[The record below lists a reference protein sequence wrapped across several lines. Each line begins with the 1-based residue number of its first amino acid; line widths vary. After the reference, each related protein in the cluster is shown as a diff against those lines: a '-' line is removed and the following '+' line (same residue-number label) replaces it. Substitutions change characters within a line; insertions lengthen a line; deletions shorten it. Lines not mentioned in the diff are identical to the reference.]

1 MSDLVPRIRGAAPD
15 TAASAGAR
23 DRALRAAMAAVE
35 EVPHRASRRRAIRL
49 AVAAGALATAAAAA
63 AVAVALLASGGDDA
77 PRLLLPGD
85 DAPAARPER
94 PAAPTRPGVSA
105 NVVLRPTAGLDMD
118 AAYEGFARVVQA
130 RAVRRGRTVEVVR
143 VERDRALVTLQGTRE
158 SQEVVDVVT
167 GSAVA
172 AYDLDRV
179 LVATFAGLPNA
190 LRRARELAPDAP
202 ARMAWLVRRG
212 GGAVRGPAPRAA
224 DLPLASAP
232 AGSEVLELPE
242 GYAVLR
248 REYVR
253 NARGDAE
260 RLRSAEY
267 MLVRDSPS
275 VTPLQVTGVAD
286 ETADEQSPGRP
297 ITVTL
302 RLSADGRAAWERLL
316 RDVSA
321 RAASLGRPQRVV
333 VTTNGDVWQT
343 TTADATGRLDTR
355 RGSPALEFGSFL
367 SGGGGDGLRSPVS
380 MDLPDQGSVPA
391 VVWVSDVYR
400 VGPPVAVRG
409 EIVRPLPALVRSLS
423 SSRTFGPDRGD
434 PATVRRSL
442 VADGPDGSWAVWSY
456 LTTAG
461 SPRNVLTG
469 PRRSDGFG
477 FTCVPRG
484 AITGCGGGAGVQLY
498 AVPLAARS
506 VRVLLPEGP
515 RTAEAVGNGWA
526 IFVGPRTRDRAPAG
540 APVRIEA
547 RDAAG
552 RVIARLRERA
562 AIP

>member
-1 MSDLVPRIRGAAPD
+1 MSDLVPRIRGAAPHAVA
-15 TAASAGAR
+15 TADAR
-23 DRALRAAMAAVE
+23 DRARRAAIAAIDDA
-35 EVPHRASRRRAIRL
+35 PRHATRRRTIRF
-49 AVAAGALATAAAAA
+49 AVAAAGLAAAA
-63 AVAVALLASGGDDA
+63 AVAAVAIALLAPGGDYA

-85 DAPAARPER
+85 DAPTARPER
-94 PAAPTRPGVSA
+94 STARSRPGVTA
-105 NVVLRPTAGLDMD
+105 NVVLRPVAGLDMD
-118 AAYEGFARVVQA
+118 AAYAGFVRVVRA
-130 RAVRRGRTVEVVR
+130 RAARRGHPVEVVR
-143 VERDRALVTLQGTRE
+143 VDRDRALVTLEGTRE

-179 LVATFAGLPNA
+179 LVGTFASLPNA

-224 DLPLASAP
+224 DLPLATAP

-248 REYVR
+248 RQYVR

-260 RLRSAEY
+260 RLQPAEY
-267 MLVRDSPS
+267 MLVRDTPS

-286 ETADEQSPGRP
+286 QRSDQGSPGRP

-302 RLSADGRAAWERLL
+302 RLSADGRAAWDRLL
-316 RDVSA
+316 SDVSA
-321 RAASLGRPQRVV
+321 RAAALGRPQRIVV
-333 VTTNGDVWQT
+333 ATNGDVWQT
-343 TTADATGRLDTR
+343 TTADAAGRLDTR
-355 RGSPALEFGSFL
+355 PGSPALELGSFL
-367 SGGGGDGLRSPVS
+367 SGTSGNGLRSPIS
-380 MDLPDQGSVPA
+380 MYLPDQGSIPA

-400 VGPPVAVRG
+400 VGPPLAVRG
-409 EIVRPLPALVRSLS
+409 EIVRPLPAMVRSMVG
-423 SSRTFGPDRGD
+423 SRTLGPDRGD
-434 PATVRRSL
+434 PATVRRAL
-442 VADGPDGSWAVWSY
+442 LADGPDGPWAVWSY

-461 SPRNVLTG
+461 SPRNVFTG
-469 PRRSDGFG
+469 PRRTDGFG
-477 FTCVPRG
+477 FTCVPQGR
-484 AITGCGGGAGVQLY
+484 ITNCGGGPGFQVY

-506 VRVLLPEGP
+506 MRVLLPGGA
-515 RTAEAVGNGWA
+515 RDADAVGNGWA
-526 IFVGPRTRDRAPAG
+526 ILLGPRARNREPGPT
-540 APVRIEA
+540 VRIEA